1 MRKRIYFL
9 ITAFVIFVSAILT
22 VCACSNQKSVK
33 VSLFDGDKFVS
44 EETVTIGNEYS
55 FDALEKDGYTFLG
68 WYSAADGGTV
78 YTDAFGSSAG
88 ITWKKENP
96 TEVYAHW
103 RANTYKIK
111 FEYCGATSQNNI
123 DEISV
128 VYDEEIKD
136 RFPIPL
142 RAGYSFQGWYTAE
155 TNGNQIVDSIGHFS
169 EAASVYNFSVYPK
182 GENGTT
188 LYAHW
193 GIKTV
198 TFNFVTEGSAVESV
212 SYPVGTVLNSL
223 PVSTKNN
230 FCFEAW
236 CFDQTHLTPVNCPF
250 TIPEYIDTSVA
261 LYAKFT
267 EGTNDIL
274 QFETISSTNDKEYEV
289 SYSGNAEKIVVPDLY
304 YDKPVTRL
312 KSVQSSTLKTA
323 LLPQSIKQVSPGAFQ
338 NCIALE
344 TINLPLSI
352 QNLPDRIFS
361 GCEKLSSI
369 VIPNTVTSIGKEAFS
384 GCVLIE
390 NIEIP
395 DKVNS
400 IGNGAFRNMPRL
412 KAFTIG
418 AGNERYSVL
427 DGVLYY
433 KVGNSSYIIQY
444 PANKDGKTYEIDSS
458 TTRIS
463 EYAFSSSKL
472 QSVTLGGK
480 ISSIE
485 NGAFEN
491 CKNLVSVKLNSNS
504 TNITFEDNVF
514 ANCSNL
520 KAMIIEIGK
529 VPTLG
534 ENVFGGVAQTF
545 SIYVPSGVIRNFQI
559 ANNWKDFSQS
569 IYSLGNIYG
578 DYAVEEVEGGYAIRQ
593 YFGTDA
599 EVVVPEILSA
609 HKIVKIS
616 ANAFSFSPIEKLT
629 LTQYIEEIG
638 DRAFYNCASL
648 SSVILEGPPPILGD
662 NVFEGISADYG
673 IYIKNTPEVLEQYR
687 SADKWK
693 EISDHI
699 WTADK
704 F

>member
-1 MRKRIYFL
+1 MRKKICLPIIIFL
-9 ITAFVIFVSAILT
+9 IFVSVILT
-22 VCACSNQKSVK
+22 VCACTNQKSVK
-33 VSLFDGDKFVS
+33 VSLFDGDEFLR
-44 EETVTIGNEYS
+44 EETVTLGNEYS
-55 FDALEKDGYTFLG
+55 FNALEKDGYTFLG
-68 WYSAADGGTV
+68 WYSEVEGGTA
-78 YTDAFGSSAG
+78 YTDSSGSSAG
-88 ITWKKENP
+88 ITWKENNS
-96 TEVYAHW
+96 TSVYAHW
-103 RANTYKIK
+103 SANTYKIK
-111 FEYCGATSQNNI
+111 FEYCGATSQNEV

-128 VYDEEIKD
+128 VYGEEITD

-142 RAGYSFQGWYTAE
+142 RTGYSFQGWYTAE
-155 TNGNQIVDSIGHFS
+155 TDGNQIVDSIGNFS
-169 EAASVYNFSVYPK
+169 ESANVYNFSVFPK
-182 GENGTT
+182 GENGST

-198 TFNFVTEGSAVESV
+198 MFNFVTDGSAVESV
-212 SYPVGTVLNSL
+212 SYPIGTVLNSL
-223 PVSTKNN
+223 PVSTKDN

-236 CFDQTHLTPVNCPF
+236 CLDQTHLSPISFPF
-250 TIPEYIDTSVA
+250 TIPEHFDSSVA

-267 EGTNDIL
+267 EGTNNIL
-274 QFETISSTNDKEYEV
+274 QFETISSTSDREYEV
-289 SYSGNAEKIVVPDLY
+289 SYSGNDEKIVIPDSY
-304 YDKPVTRL
+304 YGKPVTRL

-323 LLPQSIKQVSPGAFQ
+323 LLPQSIKQISSGAFQ
-338 NCIALE
+338 NCNALE
-344 TINLPLSI
+344 KVNIPLSV
-352 QNLPDRIFS
+352 QSLPERIFS

-369 VIPNTVTSIGKEAFS
+369 IIPNAVTTIGKEAFS
-384 GCVLIE
+384 GCSLIE
-390 NIEIP
+390 EIDIP
-395 DKVNS
+395 DNVNS
-400 IGNGAFRNMPRL
+400 IGDGAFRNMSRL
-412 KAFTIG
+412 KEFTVG
-418 AGNERYSVL
+418 AGNERYSAL
-427 DGVLYY
+427 NGVLYY

-472 QSVTLGGK
+472 QSITLGGK

-491 CKNLVSVKLNSNS
+491 CRNLVSVKLNSNS
-504 TNITFEDNVF
+504 TSISFEDSVF
-514 ANCSNL
+514 ANCLNL
-520 KAMIIEIGK
+520 KAMIIEISK

-534 ENVFGGVAQTF
+534 DNVFDGVAQTF

-559 ANNWKDFSQS
+559 ANKWKDFSQS
-569 IYSLGNIYG
+569 IYSLGNIFG

-599 EVVVPEILSA
+599 EVVVPEILNA

-616 ANAFSFSPIEKLT
+616 ANAFSFSPIEKIT

-638 DRAFYNCASL
+638 DRAFYNCSSL
-648 SSVILEGPPPILGD
+648 SSIILEGLPPILGD
-662 NVFEGISADYG
+662 NVFEGINADYG
-673 IYIKNTPEVLEQYR
+673 IYIKNTPDVLEQYR